1 MPYRHL
7 DLIRTEYAARG
18 LQIRA
23 RLAEF
28 AAVSREAWF
37 YELVYCL
44 LTPQSS
50 AVNASHAVE
59 RLQSDRFLEIGHDP
73 TSVLRDREWYIRFHN
88 TKARRLCEAREGYPL
103 LRTELDRSRSRSNAL
118 AIDGQELRN
127 WLLQHVRGLGWKE
140 SAHFLRNIG
149 YRNLAILDR
158 HILRNLRYHGV
169 VPTVPGSLTP
179 RLYLS
184 IEQQFMKFS
193 REIDIPLDELDL
205 LFWSRETG
213 EIRK

>member
-1 MPYRHL
+1 LPYRHL
-7 DLIRTEYAARG
+7 DLIRSEYAVSAAR
-18 LQIRA
+18 IRT

-28 AAVSREAWF
+28 AAVPREAWF
-37 YELVYCL
+37 YELAYCL

-59 RLQSDRFLEIGHDP
+59 QLQAARFIETGDDP
-73 TSVLRDREWYIRFHN
+73 TPVLRDRSWYIRFHN
-88 TKARRLCEAREGYPL
+88 TKARRLREAREVFPL
-103 LRTELDRSRSRSNAL
+103 LQAELDQSRSQHDSL
-118 AIDGQELRN
+118 VTDGPVLRQ
-127 WLLQHVRGLGWKE
+127 WLLRHVRGLGWKE

-158 HILRNLRYHGV
+158 HILRNLSFHGV
-169 VPTVPGSLTP
+169 ARSIPKSLTP
-179 RLYLS
+179 GRYLS
-184 IEQQFMKFS
+184 IEQKFIKFS
-193 REIDIPLDELDL
+193 SEIGIPMDELDL